1 MEVKTGD
8 NILPEESIIS
18 YHVGILQHTTLRQD
32 TSMTRIVFARGL
44 LILLIISVLPTSSR
58 AAADQKDDAIAVYE
72 AIAESG
78 K

>member
-1 MEVKTGD
+1 
-8 NILPEESIIS
+8 
-18 YHVGILQHTTLRQD
+18 
-32 TSMTRIVFARGL
+32 MTRIVFARGL